1 MLRDAKLK
9 CDMVELVIDRRKA
22 SIELSGI
29 ISDLCKAKMELSNG
43 KLFKEDGEILLD
55 KMIQG
60 MAKLNEITNRYNS
73 IKIC

>member
-1 MLRDAKLK
+1 MLKDAKLK
-9 CDMVELVIDRRKA
+9 CYMLDLVIDRRKA
-22 SIELSGI
+22 SIELSEI

-43 KLFKEDGEILLD
+43 KLSKEDGEILLD

-60 MAKLNEITNRYNS
+60 VANLNEITNRYIS